1 MYIRPVGERE
11 IDSVL
16 GQDVERGRFARL
28 WEYVP
33 RTIRSLLVVSGIVA
47 SSANADVDL
56 EKLVDCFH
64 LYYQAKYDASV
75 IQIQRLL
82 SVLATADEGLAL
94 KEIREMTGQ
103 ENGQISPYLKM
114 MADQKIVER
123 MAKNQRGA
131 KYRVIDP
138 LFRLWLN
145 RNVL

>member
-1 MYIRPVGERE
+1 M
-11 IDSVL
+11 
-16 GQDVERGRFARL
+16 
-28 WEYVP
+28 
-33 RTIRSLLVVSGIVA
+33 SGIVA

-82 SVLATADEGLAL
+82 SVLAMADEGLAL

-114 MADQKIVER
+114 MADQTIVER

-131 KYRVIDP
+131 KYRIIDP